1 MKLFKST
8 ICLIWLSAIIT
19 TQSLAEKR
27 GQSKFSGSET
37 IIEVIQFDSHQQD
50 NHFTVFNVYG
60 SIDVVGYD
68 GDEILIEAI
77 NQVSA
82 NNQGLVDEGL
92 AEIGLKIENHGQKIY
107 AYLDSPY
114 TYLDLE
120 KDTIWHSDSCWRQ
133 DDCSRKQLKPKAYK
147 YHMDIKVKVPKQT
160 NIKVSTINDGD
171 ISIRGIHA
179 NFLEVNNIN
188 GAIDMVDVAGQT
200 QVNAINKDINVAFNK
215 NPEADSQFQSIN
227 GDINI
232 TFAGSP
238 DAEVVYQTRNGD
250 LYTNFEV
257 SVLGPELIQT
267 SKKKKDGIQY
277 KLGSQN
283 RLLVGNGGPVYR
295 LETLNGDIKIK

>member
-133 DDCSRKQLKPKAYK
+133 DDCSRKQLKPKA
-147 YHMDIKVKVPKQT
+147 
-160 NIKVSTINDGD
+160 
-171 ISIRGIHA
+171 
-179 NFLEVNNIN
+179 
-188 GAIDMVDVAGQT
+188 
-200 QVNAINKDINVAFNK
+200 
-215 NPEADSQFQSIN
+215 
-227 GDINI
+227 
-232 TFAGSP
+232 
-238 DAEVVYQTRNGD
+238 
-250 LYTNFEV
+250 
-257 SVLGPELIQT
+257 
-267 SKKKKDGIQY
+267 
-277 KLGSQN
+277 
-283 RLLVGNGGPVYR
+283 
-295 LETLNGDIKIK
+295 